1 MILPLD
7 FEQRIGFDKIREL
20 IANECSSNLGEEIVE
35 KMTFNTNF
43 DKLQGLLLQTDEFL
57 KIFQSGEHFPSSNF
71 IDVSHFIKR
80 AKVNGA
86 FFTEDEFFDLKL
98 SLKTILDCIS
108 FFDKY
113 EAEYPNLY
121 NLRRAINLDSTLYKA
136 IDSKIDD
143 RGGLRN
149 NASTALQQIRSD
161 IFKAQSQLRR
171 EVEKIYKQA
180 FANKYTPEDASITVR
195 DGRIVIPVLAEYKRR
210 VKGFIHD
217 QSGTGQ
223 TVYIEPA
230 EALELNNEVRE
241 LQYAERREIVK
252 ILTQLTSLVK
262 PELENLEKAYRFL
275 AIVDFIRAKARFA
288 QKIDA
293 VLPQLENARII
304 EYRNAEH
311 PLLKLS
317 LAENNKKVVPLSIQL
332 KGDRRILIISGPNAG
347 GKSVALKTVGL
358 LQYMLQCGLLITLHP
373 DSKCGLFSNLFID
386 IGDQQSIEN
395 DLSTY
400 SSHLQN
406 MKNFLLN
413 SNKQTLFLIDEFGT
427 GTEPRF
433 GGAIAESILEEL
445 YSQKAFGVITTHYD
459 NIKNFA
465 IKNQNVVNGAMKFDE
480 RNLEPLYELEIGKPG
495 SSFAI
500 EVAEKMGI
508 PPAVLAKAKAKIGTE
523 RVNYDKLLNQ
533 LGKEKREL
541 EAKIKAIQHKEGHLE
556 KSAQDY
562 VELNDYLNNQKKQII
577 VEAKQEAK
585 SIIKE
590 ANKRVEQAIR
600 EIKESQADKERT
612 KRARKQMTDF
622 DEKLEI
628 SKDDKEKKQY
638 QAPVDS
644 FKHAE
649 GTIQVGDYVKIK
661 GQEAI
666 GEVISLGQK
675 EAEIILG
682 ELKSKIK
689 LNRLERMSKTAIKK
703 EKKKSYSSTSTGM
716 LERSTNFNHQ
726 IDVRGMRAEEAIQA
740 VDRFVDDAL
749 VLGYNEV
756 SILHGRGDGIL
767 RKFLRNYLRQYNYIK
782 SLKNE
787 HEERGGDGITLV
799 ELR

>member
-1 MILPLD
+1 MNLPLD
-7 FEQRIGFDKIREL
+7 FEQRIGFDKVREL
-20 IANECSSNLGEEIVE
+20 ISAECSSNLGQDIVD
-35 KMTFNTNF
+35 KMDFITKF
-43 DKLQGLLLQTDEFL
+43 DKLQTLLLQTNEFL
-57 KIFQSGEHFPSSNF
+57 KIFQSGEYFPSSNF
-71 IDVSHFIKR
+71 IDVSTFIKR

-86 FFTEDEFFDLKL
+86 FLTEDEFFELKL

-108 FFDKY
+108 FFDNF
-113 EAEYPNLY
+113 ENEYPTLF
-121 NLRRAINLDSTLYKA
+121 NLRKAVNLEPTLYKA
-136 IDSKIDD
+136 IDAKIDD
-143 RGGLRN
+143 KGALRN
-149 NASTALQQIRSD
+149 NASPALQQIRSD
-161 IFKAQSQLRR
+161 IFKAQTQLRR

-180 FANKYTPEDASITVR
+180 SANKYTPEDASITVR

-223 TVYIEPA
+223 TVYIEPT

-262 PELENLEKAYRFL
+262 PELENLDKAYRFL

-288 QKIDA
+288 QKIGA
-293 VLPQLENARII
+293 VLPELENSRII
-304 EYRNAEH
+304 EFRNAEH

-332 KGDRRILIISGPNAG
+332 KGDKRILIISGPNAG

-358 LQYMLQCGLLITLHP
+358 LQFMLQCGLLIPVHP
-373 DSKCGLFSNLFID
+373 DSKCGVFNNLFID

-406 MKNFLLN
+406 MKNFLLH

-445 YSQKAFGVITTHYD
+445 YQQKAFGVITTHYD

-465 IKNQNVVNGAMKFDE
+465 VKNQNVVNGAMKFDE

-508 PPAVLAKAKAKIGTE
+508 PPTILQKAKGKIGTE

-541 EAKIKAIQHKEGHLE
+541 EAKIKEIQKKEGHLE
-556 KSAQDY
+556 QSAQDY
-562 VELNDYLNNQKKQII
+562 DELNEFLKTQKKQII
-577 VEAKQEAK
+577 LEAKQEAK
-585 SIIKE
+585 AIVKE

-612 KRARKQMTDF
+612 KNARKQLTDF
-622 DEKLEI
+622 DQKLDLPKEQK
-628 SKDDKEKKQY
+628 SK
-638 QAPVDS
+638 QAAKPK
-644 FKHAE
+644 FTPAGGAIE
-649 GTIQVGDYVKIK
+649 VGDYVKID
-661 GQEAI
+661 GQDTI
-666 GEVISLGQK
+666 GEVLSLGQK
-675 EAEIILG
+675 EAEIMLG

-689 LNRLERMSKTAIKK
+689 LNRLEKMSKTAIKK
-703 EKKKSYSSTSTGM
+703 EKKKSFSGTSTGM
-716 LERSTNFNHQ
+716 VERSTNFKHQ
-726 IDVRGMRAEEAIQA
+726 IDVRGMRSEEAIQS
-740 VDRFVDDAL
+740 VDRFVDDAM
-749 VLGYNEV
+749 VLGYHEV

-767 RKFLRNYLRQYNYIK
+767 RRFIRDYLRKYNYIK
-782 SLKNE
+782 ALKDE
-787 HEERGGDGITLV
+787 HVERGGDGITLV
-799 ELR
+799 TLS

>member
-20 IANECSSNLGEEIVE
+20 ISAECSSNLGQAIVE
-35 KMTFNTNF
+35 KMAFIRKF
-43 DKLQGLLLQTDEFL
+43 EKLEPLLLQTNEFL
-57 KIFQSGEHFPSSNF
+57 KIFQSGEYFPSGNF

-86 FFTEDEFFDLKL
+86 FFTEEEFFDLKL

-108 FFDKY
+108 FFDEFEK
-113 EAEYPNLY
+113 EYPHLFS
-121 NLRRAINLDSTLYKA
+121 LRKAVDLEPALYKA
-136 IDSKIDD
+136 IDAKIDE
-143 RGGLRN
+143 RGSLRN
-149 NASTALQQIRSD
+149 NASPALQQIRSD
-161 IFKAQSQLRR
+161 IFKAQAQLRR
-171 EVEKIYKQA
+171 QVEKIYKQA
-180 FANKYTPEDASITVR
+180 SANKYTPEDASITVR

-223 TVYIEPA
+223 TVYIEPT

-252 ILTQLTSLVK
+252 ILTQLTALVK

-288 QKIDA
+288 QKIGA
-293 VLPQLENARII
+293 VLPQLENSRII

-317 LAENNKKVVPLSIQL
+317 LAENNKKVIPLSIQL
-332 KGDRRILIISGPNAG
+332 KGDKRILIISGPNAG

-358 LQYMLQCGLLITLHP
+358 LQFMLQCGLLIPVHP
-373 DSKCGLFSNLFID
+373 DSKCGIFSNLFID

-445 YSQKAFGVITTHYD
+445 YAQKAFGVITTHYD

-465 IKNQNVVNGAMKFDE
+465 VKNQNVINGAMKFDE

-508 PPAVLAKAKAKIGTE
+508 PPTILNKAKSKIGTE

-541 EAKIKAIQHKEGHLE
+541 ENKIKEIQKREGHLE

-562 VELNDYLNNQKKQII
+562 DELNEFLKTQKKQII
-577 VEAKQEAK
+577 IEAKQEAK

-600 EIKESQADKERT
+600 EIKESQAEKERT
-612 KRARKQMTDF
+612 KKARKQLSDY
-622 DEKLEI
+622 DEKMAL
-628 SKDDKEKKQY
+628 STEKKENKPSKPSY
-638 QAPVDS
+638 KP
-644 FKHAE
+644 AE
-649 GTIQVGDYVKIK
+649 GSIKVGDFVKIK
-661 GQEAI
+661 DQDTI
-666 GEVISLGQK
+666 GEVLALGQK
-675 EAEIILG
+675 EAEIMLG

-689 LNRLERMSKTAIKK
+689 LNRLERMSNTAIKK
-703 EKKKSYSSTSTGM
+703 EKKKTYSGSSTGM
-716 LERSTNFNHQ
+716 IERSTNFKHQ
-726 IDVRGMRAEEAIQA
+726 IDVRGLRAEEAIQA
-740 VDRFVDDAL
+740 VDRFVDDAM
-749 VLGYNEV
+749 VLGYGEV

-767 RKFLRNYLRQYNYIK
+767 RKFIRDYLRQYNYVK
-782 SLKNE
+782 SLRNE
-787 HEERGGDGITLV
+787 HVERGGDGITLV
-799 ELR
+799 GLS

>member
-20 IANECSSNLGEEIVE
+20 ISAECSSNLGQAIVDKMGFIRKFE
-35 KMTFNTNF
+35 K
-43 DKLQGLLLQTDEFL
+43 LEPLLLQTNEFL
-57 KIFQSGEHFPSSNF
+57 KIFQSGEYFPSSNF

-80 AKVNGA
+80 AKVDGT

-108 FFDKY
+108 FFD
-113 EAEYPNLY
+113 EFEEEYPNLF
-121 NLRRAINLDSTLYKA
+121 NLRKAVNLEATLYKS
-136 IDSKIDD
+136 IDAKIDE
-143 RGGLRN
+143 RGALRN
-149 NASTALQQIRSD
+149 NASPALQQIRTD
-161 IFKAQSQLRR
+161 IFKAQAQLRKQ
-171 EVEKIYKQA
+171 VEKIYKQA
-180 FANKYTPEDASITVR
+180 SANKYTPEDASITVR
-195 DGRIVIPVLAEYKRR
+195 DGRIVIPVLAEYKKR

-223 TVYIEPA
+223 TVYIEPT

-252 ILTQLTSLVK
+252 ILTQLTALVK

-288 QKIDA
+288 QKIGA
-293 VLPQLENARII
+293 VLPQLENSRII

-317 LAENNKKVVPLSIQL
+317 LAEQNKKVIPLSIQL
-332 KGDRRILIISGPNAG
+332 KGDKRILIISGPNAG

-358 LQYMLQCGLLITLHP
+358 LQFMLQCGLLIPVHP
-373 DSKCGLFSNLFID
+373 DSNCGIFSNLFID

-465 IKNQNVVNGAMKFDE
+465 VKNQNVINGAMKFDE

-508 PPAVLAKAKAKIGTE
+508 PPAILNKAKGKIGTE

-541 EAKIKAIQHKEGHLE
+541 EGKIKEIQKREGHLE

-562 VELNDYLNNQKKQII
+562 DELNEFLKTQKKQII
-577 VEAKQEAK
+577 IEAKQEAK

-612 KRARKQMTDF
+612 KKARKQLTDYDQKMEPPVENKPAKPSQPIF
-622 DEKLEI
+622 KSADGEI
-628 SKDDKEKKQY
+628 K
-638 QAPVDS
+638 
-644 FKHAE
+644 
-649 GTIQVGDYVKIK
+649 VGDYVKIK
-661 GQEAI
+661 GQDTI
-666 GEVISLGQK
+666 GEVLALGQK
-675 EAEIILG
+675 EAEIMLG

-703 EKKKSYSSTSTGM
+703 EKKKSFSGTSTGM
-716 LERSTNFNHQ
+716 IERSTNFKHQ

-740 VDRFVDDAL
+740 VDRFIDDAM

-767 RKFLRNYLRQYNYIK
+767 RKFIRDYLRQYNYIK

-799 ELR
+799 GLA

>member
-7 FEQRIGFDKIREL
+7 FEQRIGFDKVREL
-20 IANECSSNLGEEIVE
+20 ISAECSSNLGQAIVD
-35 KMTFNTNF
+35 KMGFIHKF
-43 DKLQGLLLQTDEFL
+43 EKLQPLLLQTDEFL
-57 KIFQSGEHFPSSNF
+57 KIFQSGEYFPSGNF

-80 AKVNGA
+80 AKVTGA
-86 FFTEDEFFDLKL
+86 FFSEDEFFDLKL

-108 FFDKY
+108 FFD
-113 EAEYPNLY
+113 EFEEEYPTLFSLRKAVNLEP
-121 NLRRAINLDSTLYKA
+121 ALYKA
-136 IDSKIDD
+136 IDAKIDEK
-143 RGGLRN
+143 GNLRN
-149 NASTALQQIRSD
+149 NASPALQQIRSD
-161 IFKAQSQLRR
+161 IFKAQAQLRKQ
-171 EVEKIYKQA
+171 VEKIYKEA
-180 FANKYTPEDASITVR
+180 SANKYTPEDASITVR

-223 TVYIEPA
+223 TVYIEPT

-252 ILTQLTSLVK
+252 ILTQLTALVK

-275 AIVDFIRAKARFA
+275 AILDFIRAKARFA
-288 QKIDA
+288 QKIGA
-293 VLPQLENARII
+293 VLPQLENSRII

-317 LAENNKKVVPLSIQL
+317 LAEQNKKVIPLSIQL
-332 KGDRRILIISGPNAG
+332 KGDKRILIISGPNAG

-358 LQYMLQCGLLITLHP
+358 LQFMLQCGLLIPVHP
-373 DSKCGLFSNLFID
+373 DSKCGIFSNLFID

-465 IKNQNVVNGAMKFDE
+465 VKNQNVIKGAMKFDE

-508 PPAVLAKAKAKIGTE
+508 PPAILNKAKGKIGTE

-541 EAKIKAIQHKEGHLE
+541 EAKIKEIQKREGSLE

-562 VELNDYLNNQKKQII
+562 DELNEFLKTQKKQII
-577 VEAKQEAK
+577 IEAKQEAK

-612 KRARKQMTDF
+612 KKARKQLTDY
-622 DEKLEI
+622 DQKMEPPVE
-628 SKDDKEKKQY
+628 SKPPRPIK
-638 QAPVDS
+638 PS
-644 FKHAE
+644 FKPAD
-649 GTIQVGDYVKIK
+649 GNIKVGDYVKIK
-661 GQEAI
+661 GQDTI
-666 GEVISLGQK
+666 GEVLALGQK
-675 EAEIILG
+675 EAEIMLG

-703 EKKKSYSSTSTGM
+703 EKKKSFSGTSTGM
-716 LERSTNFNHQ
+716 IERSTNFKHQ

-740 VDRFVDDAL
+740 VDRFIDDAM

-767 RKFLRNYLRQYNYIK
+767 RRFIRDYLRQYNYVK

-799 ELR
+799 GLS

>member
-1 MILPLD
+1 MILPQD
-7 FEQRIGFDKIREL
+7 FEQRIGFDKVREL
-20 IANECSSNLGEEIVE
+20 ISAECSSSLGQAIVE
-35 KMTFNTNF
+35 KMGFVNKF
-43 DKLQGLLLQTDEFL
+43 EKLEPLLLQTDEFI
-57 KIFQSGEHFPSSNF
+57 KIFQSGEYFPSGNF
-71 IDVSHFIKR
+71 IDVSHFVKR

-86 FFTEDEFFDLKL
+86 FLTEDEFFDLKL

-108 FFDKY
+108 FLDEF
-113 EAEYPNLY
+113 EEEYPYLFR
-121 NLRRAINLDSTLYKA
+121 LRRAVNLEPALYQA
-136 IDSKIDD
+136 IDSKIDE
-143 RGGLRN
+143 RGALRN
-149 NASTALQQIRSD
+149 NASAALQQIRSD
-161 IFKAQSQLRR
+161 IFKAQAQLRKQ
-171 EVEKIYKQA
+171 VEKIYKQA
-180 FANKYTPEDASITVR
+180 SANKYTPEDASITVR

-223 TVYIEPA
+223 TVYIEPT

-252 ILTQLTSLVK
+252 ILTQLTALVK

-275 AIVDFIRAKARFA
+275 AIIDFIRAKARFA
-288 QKIDA
+288 QKIGA
-293 VLPQLENARII
+293 VLPQLENSRII

-332 KGDRRILIISGPNAG
+332 KGDKRILIISGPNAG

-358 LQYMLQCGLLITLHP
+358 LQFMLQCGLLIPVHP
-373 DSKCGLFSNLFID
+373 DSKCGIFSNLFID

-433 GGAIAESILEEL
+433 GGAIAESILEDL

-465 IKNQNVVNGAMKFDE
+465 VKNQNVINGAMKFDE

-508 PPAVLAKAKAKIGTE
+508 PPAILSKAKGKIGTE

-541 EAKIKAIQHKEGHLE
+541 ESKIKEIQKREGHLE

-562 VELNDYLNNQKKQII
+562 DELNEFLKSQKKQII
-577 VEAKQEAK
+577 TEAKQEAK

-612 KRARKQMTDF
+612 KKARKQLTDY
-622 DEKLEI
+622 DQKMEPPA
-628 SKDDKEKKQY
+628 EKK
-638 QAPVDS
+638 APKVTKPSYKPADGDIS
-644 FKHAE
+644 
-649 GTIQVGDYVKIK
+649 VGDYVKIK
-661 GQEAI
+661 GQDTI
-666 GEVISLGQK
+666 GEVLSLGQK
-675 EAEIILG
+675 EAEIMLG

-689 LNRLERMSKTAIKK
+689 LNRLERMSRTAIKK
-703 EKKKSYSSTSTGM
+703 EKKKSYSGTSTGM
-716 LERSTNFNHQ
+716 MERSTNFNNQ

-740 VDRFVDDAL
+740 VDRFVDDAM

-767 RKFLRNYLRQYNYIK
+767 RKFIRDYLRQYNYVK

-787 HEERGGDGITLV
+787 HVERGGDGITLV
-799 ELR
+799 GLS

>member
-7 FEQRIGFDKIREL
+7 FEQRIGFDKVRDL
-20 IANECSSNLGEEIVE
+20 ISAECSSNLGQEIVE
-35 KMTFNTNF
+35 KMGYIRKF
-43 DKLQGLLLQTDEFL
+43 DKLEPLLLQTDEFL
-57 KIFQSGEHFPSSNF
+57 KIFHSGEYFPSGNF

-86 FFTEDEFFDLKL
+86 FLTEEEFFDLKL

-108 FFDKY
+108 FFD
-113 EAEYPNLY
+113 EFEEEYPYLF
-121 NLRRAINLDSTLYKA
+121 NLRKAVNLEPDLYKA
-136 IDSKIDD
+136 IDAKIDE
-143 RGGLRN
+143 RGSLRN
-149 NASTALQQIRSD
+149 NASSALQQIRSD
-161 IFKAQSQLRR
+161 IFRAQAQLRR
-171 EVEKIYKQA
+171 QVEKIYKQA
-180 FANKYTPEDASITVR
+180 SANKYTPEDASITVR

-223 TVYIEPA
+223 TVYIEPT

-252 ILTQLTSLVK
+252 ILTQLTALVK
-262 PELENLEKAYRFL
+262 PELENLEKAYKFL

-288 QKIDA
+288 QKIGA
-293 VLPQLENARII
+293 VFPQLENSRII
-304 EYRNAEH
+304 EFRNAEH

-317 LAENNKKVVPLSIQL
+317 LAEQNKKVIPLSIQL
-332 KGDRRILIISGPNAG
+332 KGDKRILIISGPNAG

-358 LQYMLQCGLLITLHP
+358 LQFMLQCGLLIPVHP
-373 DSKCGLFSNLFID
+373 DSKCGIFANLFID

-465 IKNQNVVNGAMKFDE
+465 VKNQNVINGAMKFDE

-508 PPAVLAKAKAKIGTE
+508 PPTILNKAKGKIGTE

-541 EAKIKAIQHKEGHLE
+541 EAKIKEIQKREEHLE

-562 VELNDYLNNQKKQII
+562 DELNEFLKTQKKQII
-577 VEAKQEAK
+577 TEAKQEAK

-600 EIKESQADKERT
+600 EIKESQAEKERT
-612 KRARKQMTDF
+612 KKARKQLSDYDQKM
-622 DEKLEI
+622 EPLVENKPAKS
-628 SKDDKEKKQY
+628 SK
-638 QAPVDS
+638 PV
-644 FKHAE
+644 FKTAE
-649 GTIQVGDYVKIK
+649 GEIKVGDYVKIK
-661 GQEAI
+661 GQDTI
-666 GEVISLGQK
+666 GEVLSLGQK
-675 EAEIILG
+675 EAEIMLG

-703 EKKKSYSSTSTGM
+703 EKKKSFSGTSTGM
-716 LERSTNFNHQ
+716 IERSTNFKHQ

-740 VDRFVDDAL
+740 VDRFIDDAM

-767 RKFLRNYLRQYNYIK
+767 RKFIRDYLKQYNYVK

-799 ELR
+799 GLS

>member
-1 MILPLD
+1 MAFIRK
-7 FEQRIGFDKIREL
+7 FE
-20 IANECSSNLGEEIVE
+20 
-35 KMTFNTNF
+35 
-43 DKLQGLLLQTDEFL
+43 KLEPLLLQTNEFL
-57 KIFQSGEHFPSSNF
+57 KIFQSGEYFPSGNF

-108 FFDKY
+108 FFD
-113 EAEYPNLY
+113 EFEEEYPNLY
-121 NLRRAINLDSTLYKA
+121 SLRKAVNLEPTLYKA
-136 IDSKIDD
+136 IDAKIDE
-143 RGGLRN
+143 RGSLRN
-149 NASTALQQIRSD
+149 NASPALQQSRSE
-161 IFKAQSQLRR
+161 IFKAQAQLRR
-171 EVEKIYKQA
+171 QVEKIYKEA
-180 FANKYTPEDASITVR
+180 SANKYTPEDASITVR

-223 TVYIEPA
+223 TVYIEPT

-252 ILTQLTSLVK
+252 ILTQLTALVK

-288 QKIDA
+288 QKIGA
-293 VLPQLENARII
+293 VLPQLENSRII

-317 LAENNKKVVPLSIQL
+317 LSENNKKVVPLSIQL
-332 KGDRRILIISGPNAG
+332 KGDKRILIISGPNAG

-358 LQYMLQCGLLITLHP
+358 LQFMLQCGLLIPVHP
-373 DSKCGLFSNLFID
+373 DSKCGIFSNLFID

-465 IKNQNVVNGAMKFDE
+465 VKNQNVINGAMKFDE

-500 EVAEKMGI
+500 EVAEKMGQSGRI
-508 PPAVLAKAKAKIGTE
+508 HI
-523 RVNYDKLLNQ
+523 
-533 LGKEKREL
+533 
-541 EAKIKAIQHKEGHLE
+541 
-556 KSAQDY
+556 S
-562 VELNDYLNNQKKQII
+562 
-577 VEAKQEAK
+577 
-585 SIIKE
+585 SICDPK
-590 ANKRVEQAIR
+590 KRV
-600 EIKESQADKERT
+600 DK
-612 KRARKQMTDF
+612 
-622 DEKLEI
+622 
-628 SKDDKEKKQY
+628 
-638 QAPVDS
+638 
-644 FKHAE
+644 
-649 GTIQVGDYVKIK
+649 
-661 GQEAI
+661 
-666 GEVISLGQK
+666 
-675 EAEIILG
+675 II
-682 ELKSKIK
+682 EL
-689 LNRLERMSKTAIKK
+689 M
-703 EKKKSYSSTSTGM
+703 YS
-716 LERSTNFNHQ
+716 
-726 IDVRGMRAEEAIQA
+726 A
-740 VDRFVDDAL
+740 
-749 VLGYNEV
+749 
-756 SILHGRGDGIL
+756 
-767 RKFLRNYLRQYNYIK
+767 
-782 SLKNE
+782 KNNK
-787 HEERGGDGITLV
+787 
-799 ELR
+799 

>member
-1 MILPLD
+1 MILPQD
-7 FEQRIGFDKIREL
+7 FEQRIGFDKIRT
-20 IANECSSNLGEEIVE
+20 IISDECSSNLGQAIVE
-35 KMTFNTNF
+35 KMGFIRKFEKLEPLLKQTN
-43 DKLQGLLLQTDEFL
+43 EFL
-57 KIFQSGEHFPSSNF
+57 KIFQSGEYFPSSNF

-86 FFTEDEFFDLKL
+86 FFTEEEFFDLKL

-108 FFDKY
+108 FFDDY
-113 EAEYPNLY
+113 EEEYPNLF
-121 NLRRAINLDSTLYKA
+121 NLRKAVDLEPSLYKA
-136 IDSKIDD
+136 IDAKIDD
-143 RGGLRN
+143 RGDLRN
-149 NASTALQQIRSD
+149 NASPALQQIRTD
-161 IFKAQSQLRR
+161 IFKVQAQLRK
-171 EVEKIYKQA
+171 EVEKIYRQA
-180 FANKYTPEDASITVR
+180 SANKYTPEDASITVR

-223 TVYIEPA
+223 TVYIEPT

-252 ILTQLTSLVK
+252 ILTQLTTLVR
-262 PELENLEKAYRFL
+262 PELDNLEKAYKFL

-288 QKIDA
+288 QKIGA
-293 VLPQLENARII
+293 VLPQLGNARII

-332 KGDRRILIISGPNAG
+332 KGDKRILIISGPNAG

-358 LQYMLQCGLLITLHP
+358 LQYMLQCGLLISVHP

-413 SNKQTLFLIDEFGT
+413 ANKQTLFLIDEFGT

-445 YSQKAFGVITTHYD
+445 YQAKAFGVITTHYD

-465 IKNQNVVNGAMKFDE
+465 VKNQNVVNGAMKFDE

-508 PPAVLAKAKAKIGTE
+508 PPTILKNAKGKIGTE

-533 LGKEKREL
+533 LGKEKKEL
-541 EAKIKAIQHKEGHLE
+541 EAKIKEIQKRESHLE

-562 VELNDYLNNQKKQII
+562 DELNEFLKAQKKQII
-577 VEAKQEAK
+577 IEAKQEAK

-600 EIKESQADKERT
+600 EIKESQAEKERT
-612 KRARKQMTDF
+612 KKARKQLSDYDQKMETPV
-622 DEKLEI
+622 EHKPAKT
-628 SKDDKEKKQY
+628 SK
-638 QAPVDS
+638 PS
-644 FKHAE
+644 FQSAE
-649 GTIQVGDYVKIK
+649 GKIKVGDYVKIK
-661 GQEAI
+661 GQDTI
-666 GEVISLGQK
+666 GEVLSLGHK
-675 EAEIILG
+675 EAEIMLG

-689 LNRLERMSKTAIKK
+689 LSRLERMSKTAIKK
-703 EKKKSYSSTSTGM
+703 EKKKSYSGTSTGM
-716 LERSTNFNHQ
+716 VERSTNFKHQ

-740 VDRFVDDAL
+740 VDRFIDDTM
-749 VLGYNEV
+749 VLGYSEV

-767 RKFLRNYLRQYNYIK
+767 RKFIRDYLKQYNYVK
-782 SLKNE
+782 ALKNE

-799 ELR
+799 TLS

>member
-1 MILPLD
+1 MILPQD

-20 IANECSSNLGEEIVE
+20 ISAECSSNLGKAIVE
-35 KMTFNTNF
+35 KMSFIRKF
-43 DKLQGLLLQTDEFL
+43 DKLEPLLLQTHEFI
-57 KIFQSGEHFPSSNF
+57 KIFQSGEYFPSGNF

-86 FFTEDEFFDLKL
+86 FFTEEEFFDLKL

-108 FFDKY
+108 FFD
-113 EAEYPNLY
+113 EFEEEYPNLY
-121 NLRRAINLDSTLYKA
+121 NLRKAVNLEPDLYKA
-136 IDSKIDD
+136 IDAKIDE
-143 RGGLRN
+143 RGSLRN
-149 NASTALQQIRSD
+149 NASPALQQIRSD
-161 IFKAQSQLRR
+161 IFKAQAQLRR
-171 EVEKIYKQA
+171 QVEKIYKQA
-180 FANKYTPEDASITVR
+180 SANKYTPEDASITVR
-195 DGRIVIPVLAEYKRR
+195 DGRIVIPILAEYKRR

-223 TVYIEPA
+223 TVYIEPT

-252 ILTQLTSLVK
+252 ILTQLTALVK
-262 PELENLEKAYRFL
+262 PELENLEKAYKFL

-288 QKIDA
+288 QKTGA
-293 VLPQLENARII
+293 VLPQLENSRII
-304 EYRNAEH
+304 EFRNAEH

-317 LAENNKKVVPLSIQL
+317 LAEQNKKVIPLSIQL
-332 KGDRRILIISGPNAG
+332 KGDKRILIISGPNAG

-358 LQYMLQCGLLITLHP
+358 LQFMFQCGLLIPVHP
-373 DSKCGLFSNLFID
+373 DSKCGIFANLFID

-406 MKNFLLN
+406 MKNFLIN

-465 IKNQNVVNGAMKFDE
+465 VKNQNVINGAMKFDE

-508 PPAVLAKAKAKIGTE
+508 PPAILNKAKGKIGTE

-541 EAKIKAIQHKEGHLE
+541 EAKIKEIQKREGHLE

-562 VELNDYLNNQKKQII
+562 DELNEFLKTQKKQII
-577 VEAKQEAK
+577 IEAKQEAK

-612 KRARKQMTDF
+612 KKARKQLSDYDQKM
-622 DEKLEI
+622 EPPVENKPAKP
-628 SKDDKEKKQY
+628 SK
-638 QAPVDS
+638 PV
-644 FKHAE
+644 FKNAE
-649 GTIQVGDYVKIK
+649 GEIKVGDYVKIK
-661 GQEAI
+661 GQDTI
-666 GEVISLGQK
+666 GEVLALGQK
-675 EAEIILG
+675 EADIMLG

-703 EKKKSYSSTSTGM
+703 EKKKSFSGTSTGM
-716 LERSTNFNHQ
+716 IERSTNFKHQ

-740 VDRFVDDAL
+740 VDRFIDDAL

-767 RKFLRNYLRQYNYIK
+767 RRFIRDYLKQYNYVK

-799 ELR
+799 GLA

>member
-7 FEQRIGFDKIREL
+7 FEQRIGFDKVRNL
-20 IANECSSNLGEEIVE
+20 ISSECSSSLGQAIVE
-35 KMTFNTNF
+35 KMSFVRKYEKLEPLLFQTN
-43 DKLQGLLLQTDEFL
+43 EFL
-57 KIFQSGEHFPSSNF
+57 KIFQSGEYFPSSNY

-80 AKVNGA
+80 AKINGA
-86 FFTEDEFFDLKL
+86 FFTEAEFFDLKL
-98 SLKTILDCIS
+98 SLKTIIDCIS
-108 FFDKY
+108 FFDEY
-113 EAEYPNLY
+113 EEEYPNLF
-121 NLRRAINLDSTLYKA
+121 NLRKAVNLEPSLYKA

-143 RGGLRN
+143 RGELRN
-149 NASTALQQIRSD
+149 NASPALQQIRSN
-161 IFKAQSQLRR
+161 IFKAQAQLRR

-180 FANKYTPEDASITVR
+180 SANKFTPEDASITVR

-252 ILTQLTSLVK
+252 ILTQLTGLVR
-262 PELENLEKAYRFL
+262 PELDSLEKAYKFL
-275 AIVDFIRAKARFA
+275 GIVDFIRAKAKFA
-288 QKIDA
+288 QKIEA
-293 VLPQLENARII
+293 VLPQLENSRII

-317 LAENNKKVVPLSIQL
+317 LAENNKKVIPLSIQL
-332 KGDRRILIISGPNAG
+332 KGDKRILIISGPNAG

-358 LQYMLQCGLLITLHP
+358 LQYMLQCGLLIPLHP
-373 DSKCGLFSNLFID
+373 DSKCGMFSNLFID

-406 MKNFLLN
+406 MKNFLMN

-465 IKNQNVVNGAMKFDE
+465 VKNQNVINGAMKFDE

-495 SSFAI
+495 SSFAV

-508 PPAVLAKAKAKIGTE
+508 PPAILNKAKGKIGTE

-541 EAKIKAIQHKEGHLE
+541 EAKIKEIQKREGHLE

-562 VELNDYLNNQKKQII
+562 DELNEFLKTQKKQII
-577 VEAKQEAK
+577 IEAKQEAK

-600 EIKESQADKERT
+600 EIKESQAEKERT
-612 KRARKQMTDF
+612 KKARKQMSDF
-622 DEKLEI
+622 DQKLKPTDE
-628 SKDDKEKKQY
+628 EKKS
-638 QAPVDS
+638 APPKPS
-644 FKHAE
+644 FQPADGEIKAD
-649 GTIQVGDYVKIK
+649 DYVKIK
-661 GQEAI
+661 GQDTI
-666 GEVISLGQK
+666 GEVLAVGSK
-675 EAEIILG
+675 EAEIMLG
-682 ELKSKIK
+682 ALKSKIK

-703 EKKKSYSSTSTGM
+703 EKKKSFSGSSTGM
-716 LERSTNFNHQ
+716 IERSTNFNQQ

-740 VDRFVDDAL
+740 VDRFIDDAL
-749 VLGYNEV
+749 VLGYHEV

-767 RKFLRNYLRQYNYIK
+767 RKFIRDYLRQYNYVK

-799 ELR
+799 GLS

>member
-1 MILPLD
+1 MILPQD
-7 FEQRIGFDKIREL
+7 FEQRIGFDRVREL
-20 IANECSSNLGEEIVE
+20 ISAECSSNLGQAIVE
-35 KMTFNTNF
+35 KMGFIRKF
-43 DKLQGLLLQTDEFL
+43 EKLEPLLLQTHEFV
-57 KIFQSGEHFPSSNF
+57 KIFQSGEYFPSGNF

-80 AKVNGA
+80 AKVDGT
-86 FFTEDEFFDLKL
+86 FFTEEEFFDLKL

-108 FFDKY
+108 FFDKF
-113 EAEYPNLY
+113 EEDYPNLF
-121 NLRRAINLDSTLYKA
+121 NLRKAVNLEPTLYKA
-136 IDSKIDD
+136 IDAKIDE
-143 RGGLRN
+143 RGALRN
-149 NASTALQQIRSD
+149 NASPALQQIRSD
-161 IFKAQSQLRR
+161 IFKAQAQLRR
-171 EVEKIYKQA
+171 QVEKIYKQA
-180 FANKYTPEDASITVR
+180 SANKYTPEDASITVR
-195 DGRIVIPVLAEYKRR
+195 DGRIVIPVLAEYKKR

-223 TVYIEPA
+223 TVYIEPT

-252 ILTQLTSLVK
+252 ILTQLTALVK

-288 QKIDA
+288 QKIGA
-293 VLPQLENARII
+293 VLPQLENSRII

-317 LAENNKKVVPLSIQL
+317 LAEQNKKVIPLSIQL
-332 KGDRRILIISGPNAG
+332 KGDKRILIISGPNAG

-358 LQYMLQCGLLITLHP
+358 LQFMLQCGLLIPVHP
-373 DSKCGLFSNLFID
+373 DSKCGMFSNLFID

-465 IKNQNVVNGAMKFDE
+465 VKNQNVINGAMKFDE

-508 PPAVLAKAKAKIGTE
+508 PPAILNKAKGKIGTE

-541 EAKIKAIQHKEGHLE
+541 EGKIKEIQKREGHLE

-562 VELNDYLNNQKKQII
+562 DELNEFLKSQKKQII
-577 VEAKQEAK
+577 IEAKQEAK

-600 EIKESQADKERT
+600 EIKESQAEKERT
-612 KRARKQMTDF
+612 KKARKQLTDY
-622 DEKLEI
+622 D
-628 SKDDKEKKQY
+628 
-638 QAPVDS
+638 
-644 FKHAE
+644 
-649 GTIQVGDYVKIK
+649 
-661 GQEAI
+661 
-666 GEVISLGQK
+666 QK
-675 EAEIILG
+675 MEPACREQT
-682 ELKSKIK
+682 
-689 LNRLERMSKTAIKK
+689 R
-703 EKKKSYSSTSTGM
+703 
-716 LERSTNFNHQ
+716 
-726 IDVRGMRAEEAIQA
+726 
-740 VDRFVDDAL
+740 
-749 VLGYNEV
+749 
-756 SILHGRGDGIL
+756 
-767 RKFLRNYLRQYNYIK
+767 
-782 SLKNE
+782 
-787 HEERGGDGITLV
+787 
-799 ELR
+799 

>member
-1 MILPLD
+1 MILPQD
-7 FEQRIGFDKIREL
+7 FEQRIGFDKIRTL
-20 IANECSSNLGEEIVE
+20 ISDECSSNLGQAIVE
-35 KMTFNTNF
+35 KMGFIRKF
-43 DKLQGLLLQTDEFL
+43 EKLEPLLNQTDEFL

-71 IDVSHFIKR
+71 IDISHFIKR

-108 FFDKY
+108 FFDDY
-113 EAEYPNLY
+113 EGEYPNLF
-121 NLRRAINLDSTLYKA
+121 NLRKAVDLEPALYKA
-136 IDSKIDD
+136 IDAKIDD
-143 RGGLRN
+143 RGDLRN
-149 NASTALQQIRSD
+149 NASPTLQQIRTD
-161 IFKAQSQLRR
+161 IFKAQAQLRR

-180 FANKYTPEDASITVR
+180 SANKYTPEDASITVR

-223 TVYIEPA
+223 TVYIEPT

-252 ILTQLTSLVK
+252 ILTQLTTLVR
-262 PELENLEKAYRFL
+262 PELDNLEKAYKFL

-288 QKIDA
+288 QKIGA

-332 KGDRRILIISGPNAG
+332 KGDKRILIISGPNAG

-358 LQYMLQCGLLITLHP
+358 LQYMLQCGLLISVDP

-413 SNKQTLFLIDEFGT
+413 ANKQTLFLIDEFGT

-445 YSQKAFGVITTHYD
+445 YRQKAFGVITTHYD

-465 IKNQNVVNGAMKFDE
+465 VKNQNVINGAMKFDE

-508 PPAVLAKAKAKIGTE
+508 PPAILKNAKGKIGTE

-533 LGKEKREL
+533 LGKEKKEL
-541 EAKIKAIQHKEGHLE
+541 EAKIKEIQKRESHLE
-556 KSAQDY
+556 KSAKDY
-562 VELNDYLNNQKKQII
+562 DELNEFLKAQKKQII
-577 VEAKQEAK
+577 IEAKQEAK

-600 EIKESQADKERT
+600 EIKESQAEKERT
-612 KRARKQMTDF
+612 KKARKQLSDYDQKMEPTV
-622 DEKLEI
+622 EHKPAKA
-628 SKDDKEKKQY
+628 SK
-638 QAPVDS
+638 PS
-644 FKHAE
+644 FQSAE
-649 GTIQVGDYVKIK
+649 GKIKIGDYVKIK
-661 GQEAI
+661 GQDTI
-666 GEVISLGQK
+666 GEVLSLGQK
-675 EAEIILG
+675 EAEIMLG

-703 EKKKSYSSTSTGM
+703 EKKKSYSGTSTGM
-716 LERSTNFNHQ
+716 VERSTQFKHQ

-740 VDRFVDDAL
+740 VDRFIDDAM

-767 RKFLRNYLRQYNYIK
+767 RRFIRDYLKQYNYVK

-799 ELR
+799 TLS

>member
-1 MILPLD
+1 M
-7 FEQRIGFDKIREL
+7 
-20 IANECSSNLGEEIVE
+20 
-35 KMTFNTNF
+35 
-43 DKLQGLLLQTDEFL
+43 
-57 KIFQSGEHFPSSNF
+57 
-71 IDVSHFIKR
+71 
-80 AKVNGA
+80 
-86 FFTEDEFFDLKL
+86 
-98 SLKTILDCIS
+98 
-108 FFDKY
+108 
-113 EAEYPNLY
+113 
-121 NLRRAINLDSTLYKA
+121 
-136 IDSKIDD
+136 
-143 RGGLRN
+143 
-149 NASTALQQIRSD
+149 
-161 IFKAQSQLRR
+161 
-171 EVEKIYKQA
+171 
-180 FANKYTPEDASITVR
+180 
-195 DGRIVIPVLAEYKRR
+195 
-210 VKGFIHD
+210 
-217 QSGTGQ
+217 
-223 TVYIEPA
+223 
-230 EALELNNEVRE
+230 
-241 LQYAERREIVK
+241 
-252 ILTQLTSLVK
+252 
-262 PELENLEKAYRFL
+262 
-275 AIVDFIRAKARFA
+275 
-288 QKIDA
+288 
-293 VLPQLENARII
+293 
-304 EYRNAEH
+304 
-311 PLLKLS
+311 
-317 LAENNKKVVPLSIQL
+317 
-332 KGDRRILIISGPNAG
+332 
-347 GKSVALKTVGL
+347 
-358 LQYMLQCGLLITLHP
+358 HP
-373 DSKCGLFSNLFID
+373 DSKCGVFANLFID

-465 IKNQNVVNGAMKFDE
+465 VKNQNVINGAMKFDE

-508 PPAVLAKAKAKIGTE
+508 PPAILNKAKGKIGTE

-541 EAKIKAIQHKEGHLE
+541 EAKIKEIQKREGHLE

-562 VELNDYLNNQKKQII
+562 DELNEFLKTQKKQII
-577 VEAKQEAK
+577 IEAKQEAK

-612 KRARKQMTDF
+612 KKARKQLTDY
-622 DEKLEI
+622 DQKMAPPVENKPAKS
-628 SKDDKEKKQY
+628 SK
-638 QAPVDS
+638 PV
-644 FKHAE
+644 FKSAE
-649 GTIQVGDYVKIK
+649 GEIKVGDYVKIK
-661 GQEAI
+661 GQDTI
-666 GEVISLGQK
+666 GEVLALGQK
-675 EAEIILG
+675 EAEIMLG

-703 EKKKSYSSTSTGM
+703 EKKKSFSGTSTGM
-716 LERSTNFNHQ
+716 IERSTNFKHQ

-740 VDRFVDDAL
+740 VDRFIDDAM

-767 RKFLRNYLRQYNYIK
+767 RRFIRDYLKQYNYVK

-799 ELR
+799 GLA

>member
-7 FEQRIGFDKIREL
+7 FEQRIGFDKIRTL
-20 IANECSSNLGEEIVE
+20 ISNECSSNLGQAIVE
-35 KMTFNTNF
+35 KMSFVRKF
-43 DKLQGLLLQTDEFL
+43 ERLEPLLLQTHEFL
-57 KIFQSGEHFPSSNF
+57 KIFHSGEHFPASNY

-86 FFTEDEFFDLKL
+86 FFTEEEFFDLKL

-108 FFDKY
+108 FFDEY
-113 EAEYPNLY
+113 EEEYPNLFELRKAV
-121 NLRRAINLDSTLYKA
+121 NLTPSLYTA
-136 IDSKIDD
+136 IDAKIDD

-149 NASTALQQIRSD
+149 NASPTLQQIRTD
-161 IFKAQSQLRR
+161 IYKAQAQLRR

-180 FANKYTPEDASITVR
+180 AANKYTPEDASITVR

-223 TVYIEPA
+223 TVYIEPT

-252 ILTQLTSLVK
+252 ILTQLTTLVR
-262 PELENLEKAYRFL
+262 PELENLEKAYKFL
-275 AIVDFIRAKARFA
+275 GIVDFIRAKARFA
-288 QKIDA
+288 QKIGA
-293 VLPQLENARII
+293 VLPQLDNSRII

-317 LAENNKKVVPLSIQL
+317 LAEQNKKVIPLSIQL
-332 KGDRRILIISGPNAG
+332 KGDKRILIISGPNAG

-358 LQYMLQCGLLITLHP
+358 LQFMLQCGLLIPVHP
-373 DSKCGLFSNLFID
+373 DSKCGVFSNLFID

-413 SNKQTLFLIDEFGT
+413 ANKQTLFLIDEFGT

-445 YSQKAFGVITTHYD
+445 YKQKAFGVITTHYD

-465 IKNQNVVNGAMKFDE
+465 VKNQNVVNGAMKFDE

-508 PPAVLAKAKAKIGTE
+508 PPAILKNAKGKIGTE

-541 EAKIKAIQHKEGHLE
+541 ETKIKEIQKRESHLE

-562 VELNDYLNNQKKQII
+562 DELNEFLKTQKKQII
-577 VEAKQEAK
+577 IEAKQEAK

-600 EIKESQADKERT
+600 EIKESQAEKERT
-612 KRARKQMTDF
+612 KKARKQLTDF
-622 DEKLEI
+622 DEKLENP
-628 SKDDKEKKQY
+628 KEKKAH
-638 QAPVDS
+638 QAAKVS
-644 FKHAE
+644 FKQAE
-649 GTIQVGDYVKIK
+649 GQIKVGDYVKIK
-661 GQEAI
+661 GQDAI
-666 GEVISLGQK
+666 GEVLVLGQK
-675 EAEIILG
+675 EAEIMLG

-703 EKKKSYSSTSTGM
+703 DKKKSFSGTSTGM
-716 LERSTNFNHQ
+716 IERSSNFKHQ
-726 IDVRGMRAEEAIQA
+726 IDVRGMRAEEAIQS
-740 VDRFVDDAL
+740 VDRFIDDAM
-749 VLGYNEV
+749 VLGYSEV

-767 RKFLRNYLRQYNYIK
+767 RRFIRDYLKQYNYVK
-782 SLKNE
+782 ALKNE

-799 ELR
+799 TLS

>member
-7 FEQRIGFDKIREL
+7 FEQRIGFDKIRDL
-20 IANECSSNLGEEIVE
+20 IAAECSSNLGKAIVE
-35 KMTFNTNF
+35 KMGFIRKF
-43 DKLQGLLLQTDEFL
+43 EKLEPLLLQTDEFL
-57 KIFQSGEHFPSSNF
+57 KIFQSGEYFPSSNY

-80 AKVNGA
+80 AKVNGG
-86 FFTEDEFFDLKL
+86 FFNEEEFFDLKL

-108 FFDKY
+108 FFD
-113 EAEYPNLY
+113 EWEEDYPNLFGLRKAV
-121 NLRRAINLDSTLYKA
+121 NLEPDLYKA
-136 IDSKIDD
+136 IDAKIDD

-149 NASTALQQIRSD
+149 NASPALQQIRGD
-161 IFKAQSQLRR
+161 IFKAQAQLRR
-171 EVEKIYKQA
+171 QVEKIYKQA
-180 FANKYTPEDASITVR
+180 AANKYTPEDASITVR

-223 TVYIEPA
+223 TVYIEPT

-252 ILTQLTSLVK
+252 ILTQLTALVK
-262 PELENLEKAYRFL
+262 PELENLDKAYRFL
-275 AIVDFIRAKARFA
+275 GIVDFIRAKARFA
-288 QKIDA
+288 QKIEA
-293 VLPQLENARII
+293 VLPQLFKSRLI
-304 EYRNAEH
+304 EYRNAQH

-317 LAENNKKVVPLSIQL
+317 LAENGKKVVPLSVEL
-332 KGDRRILIISGPNAG
+332 KGDKRILIISGPNAG

-358 LQYMLQCGLLITLHP
+358 LQYMLQCGLLIPVHP
-373 DSKCGLFSNLFID
+373 DSKCGVFSNLFID

-406 MKNFLLN
+406 MKNFLIN

-445 YSQKAFGVITTHYD
+445 YKQKAFGVITTHYD

-465 IKNQNVVNGAMKFDE
+465 VKNQNVINGAMKFDE

-508 PPAVLAKAKAKIGTE
+508 PPAILNKAKDKIGTE

-541 EAKIKAIQHKEGHLE
+541 EAKIKEIQKKEGHLE
-556 KSAQDY
+556 KSAHDY
-562 VELNDYLNNQKKQII
+562 EELNEFLKTQKKQII
-577 VEAKQEAK
+577 IEAKQEAK

-612 KRARKQMTDF
+612 KKARQKISEFDKKVSIKEEEKVNKTKQPEFKASDG
-622 DEKLEI
+622 EI
-628 SKDDKEKKQY
+628 K
-638 QAPVDS
+638 
-644 FKHAE
+644 
-649 GTIQVGDYVKIK
+649 IGDYVRIK
-661 GQEAI
+661 GQDTI
-666 GEVISLGQK
+666 GEVLSIHQK
-675 EAEIILG
+675 EAEIMLG

-689 LNRLERMSKTAIKK
+689 LNRLERMSKTAMKK
-703 EKKKSYSSTSTGM
+703 EKKKSFSGTSTGM
-716 LERSTNFNHQ
+716 IERSTNFNHQ

-740 VDRFVDDAL
+740 VDRFIDDAL
-749 VLGYNEV
+749 VLGFNEV

-767 RKFLRNYLRQYNYIK
+767 RRFIRDYLRQYNYVK
-782 SLKNE
+782 SMKNE

-799 ELR
+799 SLN